1 MHPDHVP
8 APPQSPDRRNPASY
22 EDLLARVREAWAD
35 VLAAGSVEEIPLNA
49 NFLEVGG
56 NSLLLVM
63 LWEEL
68 QPLSERP
75 LKLSELFQ
83 HGSVQAQAEL
93 LMPRS
98 EAATPA
104 TLDASRSLLA
114 LRRAAAAEGRAA

>member
-1 MHPDHVP
+1 MMSAAV
-8 APPQSPDRRNPASY
+8 SMY
-22 EDLLARVREAWAD
+22 EDVVVQVREAWAD
-35 VLAAGSVEEIPLNA
+35 VLGNDSAEEVPLDV
-49 NFLEVGG
+49 NFLELGG